1 MLLLNVVWSGWQLEL
16 PLLDNQLLLLSSL
29 SLHLL
34 LHGTADERR
43 VTASLTVVTLHHLR
57 RIVLHV
63 VRMAHRLALLEAVRH
78 LAELGTVERAQMA
91 NLVDRADVLVMLDV
105 YNL

>member
-1 MLLLNVVWSGWQLEL
+1 
-16 PLLDNQLLLLSSL
+16 
-29 SLHLL
+29 
-34 LHGTADERR
+34 
-43 VTASLTVVTLHHLR
+43 
-57 RIVLHV
+57 
-63 VRMAHRLALLEAVRH
+63 MAHRLALLEAVRH